1 MSLFIL
7 GVFLVL
13 MFLGIPVAVSLGM
26 ASLGAI
32 LMYDT
37 STIASAV
44 KLMYSSMN
52 SFTMVAVPLF
62 FLAGVILGQ
71 VLARRVPDDAGRE
84 LTEYLQGYLALE
96 GARIIA
102 GLGIIENDFH
112 NRKDLSPNLCALY
125 TEPDRR
131 GRGIAGS
138 LLSRAWADLQAG
150 GICRAY
156 LVTELTSFY
165 ERYGWAF
172 HCMVQDTESG
182 QALRLYT
189 YPAA

>member
-13 MFLGIPVAVSLGM
+13 MFVGFPVAVSLGM

-62 FLAGVILGQ
+62 FLAGILMDKAALPSRFSLSVKMSLAGSMA
-71 VLARRVPDDAGRE
+71 VLA
-84 LTEYLQGYLALE
+84 T
-96 GARIIA
+96 
-102 GLGIIENDFH
+102 
-112 NRKDLSPNLCALY
+112 
-125 TEPDRR
+125 
-131 GRGIAGS
+131 
-138 LLSRAWADLQAG
+138 
-150 GICRAY
+150 
-156 LVTELTSFY
+156 
-165 ERYGWAF
+165 
-172 HCMVQDTESG
+172 
-182 QALRLYT
+182 
-189 YPAA
+189 